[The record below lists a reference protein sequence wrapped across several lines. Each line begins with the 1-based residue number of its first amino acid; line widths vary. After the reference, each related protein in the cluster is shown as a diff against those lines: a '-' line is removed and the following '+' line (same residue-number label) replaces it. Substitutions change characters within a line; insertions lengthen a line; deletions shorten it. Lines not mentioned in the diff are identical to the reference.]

1 GLSRE
6 QSFAERAV
14 LASLPAALFHIQGE
28 KLLPVPFEK
37 DYAFRD
43 FCSLGSTTLV
53 CTYNT
58 KSRRGFRDGKLSLLK
73 GEAMCPVWNQGS
85 L

>member
-1 GLSRE
+1 MRG
-6 QSFAERAV
+6 AW
-14 LASLPAALFHIQGE
+14 LPAALFHIQGE

-43 FCSLGSTTLV
+43 FYSPGSTTLV

-73 GEAMCPVWNQGS
+73 GEAMCPVRNHGS